1 MTRYTVIIQ
10 PASYELI
17 TEADSAAAAAR
28 RAHAARA
35 AAGLDVPGTRAGS
48 AITLSDR
55 VTRVEWGDGDSRESA
70 KVEGFC
76 VECSGALLSR
86 ELADGSLDE
95 SDYVIDQGGD
105 LVCGNCAEVGGS
117 ADSAAGYDYVADDLA
132 FDASRERNE

>member
-1 MTRYTVIIQ
+1 VTRYTVIIQ
-10 PASYELI
+10 PASYEVI

-35 AAGLDVPGTRAGS
+35 AAGLD
-48 AITLSDR
+48 TLSDR
-55 VTRVEWGDGDSRESA
+55 VTRVEWGEGDSRDSA
-70 KVEGFC
+70 NVEGFC

-132 FDASRERNE
+132 FDASRERNA